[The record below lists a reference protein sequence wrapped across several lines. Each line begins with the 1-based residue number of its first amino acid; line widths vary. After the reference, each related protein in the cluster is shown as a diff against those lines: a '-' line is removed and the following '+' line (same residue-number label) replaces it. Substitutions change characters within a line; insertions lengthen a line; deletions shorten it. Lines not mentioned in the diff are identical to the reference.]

1 MRSLLR
7 ILVTWSI
14 IILFIVIVFILYNVK
29 EENYTNIG
37 EDAPNPESLHP
48 TVDKQLSKLI
58 EQSKEK
64 NIDIVITAGVRSKE
78 EQNQLYKQGRSKEGN
93 IVTHAKAGESY
104 HNYGL
109 AVDYALRNKKGEIRW
124 DMNYDGNGNGK
135 SDWVE
140 VAELAKDLGFE
151 WGGDW
156 SGFKDYPHLQMTFG
170 LSIAQLQEG
179 LRPKVEENQ
188 QED

>member
-1 MRSLLR
+1 MKSLLR
-7 ILVTWSI
+7 ILLTWLV
-14 IILFIVIVFILYNVK
+14 IILFIVTVFIIYNTK
-29 EENYTNIG
+29 EEKYINNG
-37 EDAPNPESLHP
+37 EDAPIPESLHP
-48 TVDKQLSKLI
+48 TVDKQLNKLL
-58 EQSKEK
+58 EQSKGK
-64 NIDIVITAGVRSKE
+64 NIDIVITAGLRSKE
-78 EQNQLYKQGRSKEGN
+78 EQNQLYKKGRSKEGN

-109 AVDYALRNKKGEIRW
+109 AVDYAIRNKKGEIIW
-124 DMNYDGNGNGK
+124 DMNYDGNRNRR
-135 SDWVE
+135 SDWIE

-179 LRPKVEENQ
+179 LRPKTEEKQ
-188 QED
+188 QD